1 MHNRELRY
9 HRLLRIKGRVPE
21 VWKRRFLHQVPAD
34 RPRRP
39 SDSRKAGRIQ
49 ALEVAVALFLRL
61 FSRETP
67 RPFRDNL

>member
-1 MHNRELRY
+1 MRNRGLKS

-21 VWKRRFLHQVPAD
+21 VWRRRFLHQVPAG
-34 RPRRP
+34 RLRRP

-67 RPFRDNL
+67 RPFQDNL